1 MEYIKYINK
10 ENRGRWWTDT
20 LINLDLVVRKHY
32 EMDTELRGIVD
43 ELKKH
48 SEYYQNNSP
57 FGTPIEKPKKGLIES
72 LINLGQMFKN

>member
-1 MEYIKYINK
+1 
-10 ENRGRWWTDT
+10 
-20 LINLDLVVRKHY
+20 
-32 EMDTELRGIVD
+32 MDTELRGIVD

-57 FGTPIEKPKKGLIES
+57 FGTPIVKPKKGLIES